1 MVASGVRCSEG
12 AHAVS
17 ARRERLASARLYLCA
32 PAFVRAGRLAELIP
46 ALVAAGVDVVQLR
59 DRTLDAA
66 ALRREAEAC
75 AAATQRAG
83 GLFVVN
89 DDVALARACGADGV
103 HLGQRDGAIREA
115 RAALGDD
122 VLVGRTT
129 RGGEGLARAADE
141 GADYASVS
149 PVWETPTKP
158 GRPPIGLAA
167 VAAAARE
174 ARLPWYALGGIDAR
188 RVARVVALGATR
200 VACVRAIA
208 DAADPVAAAA
218 DLRRRLTTRPR
229 VLTVA
234 GSDSG
239 GGAGIQADAR
249 AIAATGG
256 FPLCAVVALTAQST
270 RGVAAV
276 HGVPP
281 AFVTA
286 QVAVVRDDIGFDG
299 VKTGMLGTAATVA
312 AVAEALDDLDP
323 ADEIPVVVD
332 PVLRAEA
339 GSPLMEPGGE
349 RAVRD
354 VLLRRATVITPNLF
368 EAQALTGLDS
378 DDSERLA
385 RALHE
390 RHGCA
395 VLVTGGHGPSADDVL
410 CDAAGVQRIAGV
422 RLAARTTHGAGCT
435 HSATLAALLA
445 RGEPL
450 AAAAAAAK
458 HVATLA
464 VAHGLEV
471 GAGAGPVYVSCCGG
485 RPRMPD
491 PDT

>member
-1 MVASGVRCSEG
+1 
-12 AHAVS
+12 
-17 ARRERLASARLYLCA
+17 
-32 PAFVRAGRLAELIP
+32 
-46 ALVAAGVDVVQLR
+46 
-59 DRTLDAA
+59 
-66 ALRREAEAC
+66 
-75 AAATQRAG
+75 
-83 GLFVVN
+83 
-89 DDVALARACGADGV
+89 
-103 HLGQRDGAIREA
+103 
-115 RAALGDD
+115 
-122 VLVGRTT
+122 
-129 RGGEGLARAADE
+129 
-141 GADYASVS
+141 
-149 PVWETPTKP
+149 
-158 GRPPIGLAA
+158 
-167 VAAAARE
+167 
-174 ARLPWYALGGIDAR
+174 
-188 RVARVVALGATR
+188 VARVVALGATR
-200 VACVRAIA
+200 IACVRAIA

-218 DLRRRLTTRPR
+218 ELRRRLATRPR
-229 VLTVA
+229 VLTIA

-239 GGAGIQADAR
+239 GGAGIQADVR

-286 QVAVVRDDIGFDG
+286 QVAVVRDDIGIDG

-312 AVAEALDDLDP
+312 AVAEALDELDP

-349 RAVRD
+349 RAVRE
-354 VLLRRATVITPNLF
+354 LLLPRATVITPNLF
-368 EAQALTGLDS
+368 EAQALAALAS
-378 DDSERLA
+378 DDSAVLA

-410 CDAAGVQRIAGV
+410 CDARGVRRIAGV

-445 RGEPL
+445 RGLPL
-450 AAAAAAAK
+450 AAAAVEAK
-458 HVATLA
+458 RVATLA

-471 GAGAGPVYVSCCGG
+471 GGGAGPVYVSHPVGASTYLPG
-485 RPRMPD
+485 TPD
-491 PDT
+491 AHVG